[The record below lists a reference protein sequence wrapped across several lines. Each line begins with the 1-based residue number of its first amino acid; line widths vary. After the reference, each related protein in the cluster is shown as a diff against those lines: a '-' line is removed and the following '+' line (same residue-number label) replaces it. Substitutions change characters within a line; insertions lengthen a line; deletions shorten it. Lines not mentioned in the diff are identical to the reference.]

1 MNLKLTFHKIIQIA
15 YVTVQNGGA
24 QVSTHSKRPKV
35 LFSSNLDITQ
45 NTQVQSKVA
54 HLFPWHSLW
63 LAFGKMLLL
72 ILRDGKIK
80 KKKKIFQ
87 SVFEKAQGLL
97 NIK

>member
-15 YVTVQNGGA
+15 YVTVQNRGA
-24 QVSTHSKRPKV
+24 QVSTHSKRPRV
-35 LFSSNLDITQ
+35 LFYSNLDITQ
-45 NTQVQSKVA
+45 NAQVQSKVA

-80 KKKKIFQ
+80 KKKIKKRF
-87 SVFEKAQGLL
+87 SKACLKKPKGS
-97 NIK
+97 